1 MDSDPDQQ
9 DDVIYQADE
18 TTEASD
24 DQTTSEGSAAVEI
37 EPEKIDEI
45 ASFVQ
50 DNDIE
55 QVNDVLASTLG
66 I

>member
-1 MDSDPDQQ
+1 MGPDLGQRN
-9 DDVIYQADE
+9 DVFYQADE
-18 TTEASD
+18 TSEASD

-66 I
+66 V